1 MKRIPVVGAVIGVLA
16 IFCVPVAAVKL
27 SFDLSKGPVAFSYDT
42 IGAYNPLRITILGK
56 NGSGQTALDTRAYQ
70 CRTYVESLLDELYA
84 LHIGSV
90 SATAFT
96 AAAKGK
102 LGVLL
107 EGGGYRAEARLEGLE
122 GMKVLTVL
130 TPSGLRLEATLSK
143 DMSVDA
149 SALGAAFE
157 SIGKSPGM
165 EELEIHATIRVDA
178 ESGQLIVQD
187 SRPEPLPG
195 EVLGQKLGMPK
206 DLASDIIEEF
216 GRARVEA
223 ALENALS
230 HNGTVYAQGSSIAG
244 GAASVVSDGSLSI
257 NSLSPRAVFDLSL
270 QGLRYEGYLRDS
282 TLYMRLLHPAN
293 GVSIRD
299 MRVILTV
306 VELEPPEP
314 LHGPHIV
321 LWDVFPYDYQAGCYL
336 YHLNSTGWRPGAYE
350 VYIDVGKI
358 VNFKLP
364 ITITDWHQVV
374 ARRG

>member
-1 MKRIPVVGAVIGVLA
+1 MRRGLSMGVIAGLLLMLSPPA
-16 IFCVPVAAVKL
+16 LAVKFT
-27 SFDLSKGPVAFSYDT
+27 FDLSEGPAGLEYST
-42 IGAYNPLRITILGK
+42 IGAYNPIRLTLEGFDGAAK
-56 NGSGQTALDTRAYQ
+56 TWFGT
-70 CRTYVESLLDELYA
+70 ELYDIQVA
-84 LHIGSV
+84 LE
-90 SATAFT
+90 TA
-96 AAAKGK
+96 GK
-102 LGVLL
+102 LLL
-107 EGGGYRAEARLEGLE
+107 SQIASVTGMDLEARLAGQFRSSGSMRNSNFSILVSGSGILSVQIDPDSGGIDTEE
-122 GMKVLTVL
+122 TEIHTKVLVEAK
-130 TPSGLRLEATLSK
+130 SGRLVVE
-143 DMSVDA
+143 
-149 SALGAAFE
+149 
-157 SIGKSPGM
+157 
-165 EELEIHATIRVDA
+165 
-178 ESGQLIVQD
+178 D

-195 EVLGQKLGMPK
+195 EAVGYKLGMPR
-206 DLASDIIEEF
+206 DVVDSLVEDF

-230 HNGTVYAQGSSIAG
+230 HNGAAYAQGSSIAG

-336 YHLNSTGWRPGAYE
+336 YHLNSTGWRPGSYE
-350 VYIDVGKI
+350 VYIDVGQI